1 MGVILME
8 NTTNEPNTPTVVN
21 KEPLLAAIGSFFF
34 PGLGQVYNGEG
45 MVKGLMYLIGWLIG
59 SLIFIIPGLAIWLY
73 GIYNAYKV
81 ADKMKSGTIPAK
93 GTTTLNLIIFIVL
106 SVVIDVVYAFILI
119 IIFAAIAVLI
129 YGISSSSVS
138 SY

>member
-1 MGVILME
+1 ME
-8 NTTNEPNTPTVVN
+8 NETNELNTPAVVK

-45 MVKGLMYLIGWLIG
+45 MVKGLMYLIGTLVG
-59 SLIFIIPGLAIWLY
+59 TLIFIIPGLAIWLY

-81 ADKMKSGTIPAK
+81 ADKMKSGTMPAK
-93 GTTTLNLIIFIVL
+93 GTSTANLLIFIIVSL
-106 SVVIDVVYAFILI
+106 VIDVIYGFVLA
-119 IIFAAIAVLI
+119 IIFAALALLI
-129 YGISSSSVS
+129 FGISSSNIS

>member
-93 GTTTLNLIIFIVL
+93 GTTTVNLIIFIVL
-106 SVVIDVVYAFILI
+106 SVVIDVVYAFILFM
-119 IIFAAIAVLI
+119 IFAAIAVLI

>member
-1 MGVILME
+1 MD
-8 NTTNEPNTPTVVN
+8 NTINEPTMSTGAK

-45 MVKGLMYLIGWLIG
+45 MVKGLMYLIGTLVG
-59 SLIFIIPGLAIWLY
+59 YLVFFLPGLAIWLY

-81 ADKMKSGTIPAK
+81 ADKMKSGTIPVK
-93 GTTTLNLIIFIVL
+93 GTSTANLIIYIII
-106 SVVIDVVYAFILI
+106 SVVIYFVYVFVILI
-119 IIFAAIAVLI
+119 ILAILAAFIF
-129 YGISSSSVS
+129 GISSSSVS

>member
-1 MGVILME
+1 ME
-8 NTTNEPNTPTVVN
+8 NTINEPNTPTIVK

-34 PGLGQVYNGEG
+34 QGLGQVYNGEG

-93 GTTTLNLIIFIVL
+93 GTTTANLIIFIVL
-106 SVVIDVVYAFILI
+106 SIVVDVVYAFILFM
-119 IIFAAIAVLI
+119 IFAAIAVLI
-129 YGISSSSVS
+129 FGISSSSVS

>member
-45 MVKGLMYLIGWLIG
+45 MVKGLMYLIGTLIG
-59 SLIFIIPGLAIWLY
+59 YLILFIPGLAIWLY

-93 GTTTLNLIIFIVL
+93 GTSTANLIIYIVI
-106 SVVIDVVYAFILI
+106 SLI
-119 IIFAAIAVLI
+119 IIAIYFVVIFFVIAVILAAFI
-129 YGISSSSVS
+129 YGTSSSMS

>member
-1 MGVILME
+1 MDNI
-8 NTTNEPNTPTVVN
+8 TNEPTTPTEVK

-45 MVKGLMYLIGWLIG
+45 MLKGLIYLIGMLIG
-59 SLIFIIPGLAIWLY
+59 SLVFLLPGVAIWLY

-81 ADKMKSGTIPAK
+81 ADKMKSGIIPAK
-93 GTTTLNLIIFIVL
+93 GTSTANLLIFIVISL
-106 SVVIDVVYAFILI
+106 IIDVVYFFVIALIFAIIAAFI
-119 IIFAAIAVLI
+119 
-129 YGISSSSVS
+129 YGFSSSSVS